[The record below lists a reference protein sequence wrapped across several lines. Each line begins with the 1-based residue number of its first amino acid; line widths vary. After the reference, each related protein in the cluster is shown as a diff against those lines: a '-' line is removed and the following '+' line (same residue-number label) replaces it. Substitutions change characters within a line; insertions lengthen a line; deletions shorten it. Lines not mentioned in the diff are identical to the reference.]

1 MLSNMW
7 YIRKLSP
14 ERKAFINNLIQ
25 HYNPQD
31 AQDVQD
37 MVKDLLGDTLQGML
51 EAEMDQKLGYSKYD
65 YQNKDTDDSRNGYSK
80 KTVTS
85 SFGEIDL
92 DIPRDRKGE
101 FEPQIIRKNQTDI
114 SNIEDQVLSMY
125 AKGMTTRDISDH
137 LKSVYGVEA
146 SAEMISHMTDRIL
159 PIAKEWQNRPL
170 EKKYAVVFMDAIHFH
185 VRQDNQTVKK
195 AVYIAIG
202 IRLTGTKEVLGMW
215 IGGNESAKYWLGVL
229 NEMKNRGVEDIM
241 IVSVDGLT
249 GFGDA
254 ISAVFPKAEI
264 QRCIV
269 HQIRYSTKFIS
280 YKDIR
285 PFMKELKL
293 VYQAATE
300 EQALENL
307 DSLEENWG
315 KKYPTSIASWRNN
328 WPQLSTYFKYPQE
341 IRKII
346 YTTNAIENFNRQLRK
361 VTKAKTVFPTDDS
374 LFKSLYLAMIDITKK
389 WTGKSW
395 EWGQTLDQLCIYF
408 EDRISPSDLI

>member
-1 MLSNMW
+1 MARQ
-7 YIRKLSP
+7 RKLSP

-137 LKSVYGVEA
+137 LKSVYGVDA

>member
-1 MLSNMW
+1 MARQ
-7 YIRKLSP
+7 RKLSP
-14 ERKAFINNLIQ
+14 ERKAFIDNLIR
-25 HYNPQD
+25 HNNPQD

-85 SFGEIDL
+85 SFGDIEL

-101 FEPQIIRKNQTDI
+101 FEPQVIRKNQTDI

-137 LKSVYGVEA
+137 LKSVYGVDA

-202 IRLTGTKEVLGMW
+202 IRLSGSKEVLGMW

-280 YKDIR
+280 YKDIK
-285 PFMKELKL
+285 PFMKELKQ

-300 EQALENL
+300 EVALENL

-328 WPQLSTYFKYPQE
+328 WPQLSTYFKYPPE

-361 VTKAKTVFPTDDS
+361 VTKAKSVFPTDDS
-374 LFKSLYLAMIDITKK
+374 LFKSLYLAMMDITKK

-395 EWGQTLDQLCIYF
+395 DWGQTLDQLCIYF
-408 EDRISPSDLI
+408 EDRIFPSDLI

>member
-1 MLSNMW
+1 MARQ
-7 YIRKLSP
+7 RKLSP
-14 ERKAFINNLIQ
+14 ERKAFINSLIE
-25 HYNPQD
+25 HYHPED
-31 AQDVQD
+31 AADVQE
-37 MVKDLLGDTLQGML
+37 MLKDLLGDTLQGML
-51 EAEMDQKLGYSKYD
+51 EAEMDEKLGYSKYD
-65 YQNKDTDDSRNGYSK
+65 YRNKETDDSRNGYSK

-85 SFGEIDL
+85 SLGEIDL

-101 FEPQIIRKNQTDI
+101 FEPQAVKKNQTDI

-125 AKGMTTRDISDH
+125 AKGMTTRDISEH
-137 LKSVYGVEA
+137 LASVYGVDA

-170 EKKYAVVFMDAIHFH
+170 ERKYAIVFMDAVHFH

-195 AVYIAIG
+195 AVYVAIG
-202 IRLTGTKEVLGMW
+202 TRLNGQREVLGMW

-229 NEMKNRGVEDIM
+229 NEIKNRGVEDIM

-254 ISAVFPKAEI
+254 IGTVYPKAEI

-280 YKDIR
+280 YKDIK
-285 PFMKELKL
+285 PFMKELKA
-293 VYQAATE
+293 VYQAPTE
-300 EQALENL
+300 EAALEAL
-307 DSLEENWG
+307 ESLEENWG

-328 WPQLSTYFKYPQE
+328 WAQLSTYFKYPTE
-341 IRKII
+341 IRKLI
-346 YTTNAIENFNRQLRK
+346 YTTNSIENFNRQLRK
-361 VTKAKTVFPTDDS
+361 VTKNRTIFPTDDA
-374 LFKSLYLAMIDITKK
+374 LFKLLYLAMMDITKK

-395 EWGQTLDQLCIYF
+395 DWGQTLDQLCIYF
-408 EDRISPSDLI
+408 GDRITPSDLI